1 MRFLGADDAA
11 PDCEAEPQGDGGG
24 AGEPA
29 GSTEGDGIK
38 IVYFAQLRGKLF
50 YEWPE

>member
-1 MRFLGADDAA
+1 MSGADDAA

-29 GSTEGDGIK
+29 SSTEGDGKHIFSK
-38 IVYFAQLRGKLF
+38 FQNVKSQLNRGR
-50 YEWPE
+50 